1 MIDIKNKWIPILDCL
16 NMSDTSLYDAL
27 VTYAECCSEIENNKY
42 IHIDMNWHPTEE
54 EKRNMTSSD
63 LSPDRLYLAI
73 GLRILSKLDLK
84 NKKLIVDTENK
95 YQVKD
100 YEFSINVKELVV
112 GDHLQFE
119 IPGLDAVAYV
129 ENLSINEL
137 VSKINEML
145 KDKTEMIINGDFI
158 SYVGLD
164 GIFYKIRYR
173 MLVQ

>member
-1 MIDIKNKWIPILDCL
+1 MKNMNEKINKWKPILDCL
-16 NMSDTSLYDAL
+16 NMSDTSLYEPL
-27 VTYAECCSEIENNKY
+27 VIFA
-42 IHIDMNWHPTEE
+42 E
-54 EKRNMTSSD
+54 EKNKIDFLKT
-63 LSPDRLYLAI
+63 LYTLPI
-73 GLRILSKLDLK
+73 SLKILSKLDLT

-95 YQVKD
+95 YQVDD
-100 YEFSINVKELVV
+100 YELSIDVKEVVV
-112 GDHLQFE
+112 GDHLQYQ

-158 SYVGLD
+158 SYIGLD